1 MKKNI
6 ICLLMAI
13 IILSSIVF
21 SSKDVKASTDEESI
35 ELGINEDINEDGEVN
50 ILDLSLIAT
59 IYNTVKGDNTYD
71 LKCDV
76 NEDKIID
83 VYDLV
88 RVSKK
93 LGVITAKT
101 GYVYNTGSTGLNV
114 RSGPGTNYSKVG
126 TLYDNDKVEIVN
138 DSDVNW
144 YKIKFNGGHAF
155 VHKSYIDIT
164 NCNYKHSLDYYV
176 DIQTNMLNQTDVDG
190 SWRIATRDE
199 VEYYMNPDNF
209 KVGNGKYMFMKLTY
223 VSGVSIDIAKEI
235 IKEKGI
241 LDGKEQAFLT
251 AAKKYNINPIY
262 LMCHA
267 RLETGNGT
275 SELSTGVL
283 VDTID
288 GQPVEPKI
296 VYNMF
301 GIGAEDSGAVKL
313 GAERAYKEGWF
324 TPELA
329 IIEGSYW
336 LGQEYIHNSK
346 FKQNTLYKMRW
357 NIGHL
362 GIEGHQYASDIA
374 WAYKQATMMATYI
387 NKCNDIELEFDIPT
401 FTPTLRELW
410 YSMDR

>member
-1 MKKNI
+1 MKNNI
-6 ICLLMAI
+6 MCLLMSI
-13 IILSSIVF
+13 VILIPIVF

-35 ELGINEDINEDGEVN
+35 ELGINEDVNEDGEVN
-50 ILDLSLIAT
+50 ILDISLIAT

-101 GYVYNTGSTGLNV
+101 GYVYNAGSTGLNV
-114 RSGPGTNYSKVG
+114 RSGPGTNYSKIG

-138 DSDVNW
+138 DSDINW
-144 YKIKFNGGHAF
+144 YKIKFNDGHAY
-155 VHKSYIDIT
+155 VYKSYIDVT

-176 DIQTNMLNQTDVDG
+176 DIQTRLLNQTDIDG
-190 SWRIATRDE
+190 TWRVANRDE

-223 VSGVSIDIAKEI
+223 VNGVSIDIAKEI
-235 IKEKGI
+235 IKGKGI

-251 AAKKYNINPIY
+251 AAEKYNINPIY

-283 VDTID
+283 VNTVD
-288 GQPVEPKI
+288 GKPVEPKM

-336 LGQEYIHNSK
+336 LGQGYIHNSK

-357 NIGHL
+357 NINHL
-362 GIEGHQYASDIA
+362 GIGDHQYASDIA
-374 WAYKQATMMATYI
+374 WAYKQATMIATYI
-387 NKCNDIELEFDIPT
+387 NKCSDIELEFDIPT

-410 YSMDR
+410 YSIDR